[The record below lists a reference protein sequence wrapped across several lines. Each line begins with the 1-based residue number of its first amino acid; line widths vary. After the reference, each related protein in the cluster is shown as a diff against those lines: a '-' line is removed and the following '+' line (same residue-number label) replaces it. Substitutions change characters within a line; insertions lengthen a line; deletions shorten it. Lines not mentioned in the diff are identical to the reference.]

1 MMVRTKIVA
10 TVGPASR
17 DRKTLSNLAKAG
29 CDVFRINFSH
39 GTIQDHALALCSIR
53 EVEKELKSPLA
64 ILADLCGPKIRV
76 GPIGG
81 GSVSLA
87 AGDTIVIQRKPIE
100 GTAQRISTTLGELVD
115 QAGAGQDLLL
125 DDGKIRLRVL
135 EVRPGDGLVCRIVTG
150 GTLSS
155 GKGVNLPHT
164 QLGISAITEKDR
176 ADAAWIAQREFDY
189 VALSFVR
196 TPADVLD
203 LRKVL
208 AQSGSAAHVIAKIE
222 KPQALENIEGI
233 IEASDGIM
241 VARGDLGVEMD
252 LPSVPIAQ
260 KRISRLCQRAG
271 KPCIVATE
279 MLESMI
285 HSPTPTRAEVSDVAN
300 AVLDQADAVM
310 LSGETAVG
318 EYPVQAVEMMNRIAQ
333 AIEAHDD
340 SSGVLVRMPVA
351 GAEVPAAIASAAR
364 EMLSRL
370 DIAAVAVFTITGATA
385 RLLSKSRLN
394 CPILAMSPETASVR
408 RMCLY
413 YGVVAVSQTEPPV
426 HTRDVL
432 AIASRLAVELGLA
445 RAGQRL
451 LVVSGRPIGEPGNTN
466 TLVVHTIP

>member
-1 MMVRTKIVA
+1 
-10 TVGPASR
+10 
-17 DRKTLSNLAKAG
+17 
-29 CDVFRINFSH
+29 
-39 GTIQDHALALCSIR
+39 
-53 EVEKELKSPLA
+53 
-64 ILADLCGPKIRV
+64 
-76 GPIGG
+76 
-81 GSVSLA
+81 
-87 AGDTIVIQRKPIE
+87 
-100 GTAQRISTTLGELVD
+100 
-115 QAGAGQDLLL
+115 
-125 DDGKIRLRVL
+125 
-135 EVRPGDGLVCRIVTG
+135 
-150 GTLSS
+150 
-155 GKGVNLPHT
+155 
-164 QLGISAITEKDR
+164 
-176 ADAAWIAQREFDY
+176 
-189 VALSFVR
+189 
-196 TPADVLD
+196 
-203 LRKVL
+203 
-208 AQSGSAAHVIAKIE
+208 
-222 KPQALENIEGI
+222 
-233 IEASDGIM
+233 
-241 VARGDLGVEMD
+241 
-252 LPSVPIAQ
+252 
-260 KRISRLCQRAG
+260 
-271 KPCIVATE
+271 

-318 EYPVQAVEMMNRIAQ
+318 EYPVQAVQMMNRIAQ

-351 GAEVPAAIASAAR
+351 GAEVPAAIASAVR

-445 RAGQRL
+445 RPGQRL
-451 LVVSGRPIGEPGNTN
+451 LVVSGRPIGEPGNAN